1 MTKIYKILT
10 IVMIVALV
18 SVSACVKQAEKT
30 SPTPKETPVNIG
42 KVAPTIGKTVSP
54 IISETPTPTI
64 DKVSPTPIINMTPT
78 STVTATVGK
87 VSPTSMIRETPTATI
102 GATKILEV
110 TVDIKGLAFKPSV
123 IKIARGT
130 KVTWTQSD
138 SISHTVTSTIPG
150 NVLNSPVLSN
160 GQTYSYTFN
169 DDGTFEYIC
178 SIHPSMKGTVIV
190 DG

>member
-1 MTKIYKILT
+1 MTKISKILT

-18 SVSACVKQAEKT
+18 SISACIKQPEKT
-30 SPTPKETPVNIG
+30 SSTPKETSIATVG
-42 KVAPTIGKTVSP
+42 KVAPTSTIGKTP
-54 IISETPTPTI
+54 
-64 DKVSPTPIINMTPT
+64 
-78 STVTATVGK
+78 TATVG
-87 VSPTSMIRETPTATI
+87 T
-102 GATKILEV
+102 TKISEV
-110 TVDIKGLAFKPSV
+110 TVDIKGLTFKPSI